1 MKKTYI
7 KPENT
12 VAIIDVEKM
21 IAQST
26 TEVPQSNTDY
36 NPSISGDIQGREVIK
51 SQDVW
56 EEW

>member
-1 MKKTYI
+1 MKKTFI

-12 VAIIDVEKM
+12 VAVIDVERM

-26 TEVPQSNTDY
+26 AEIPQSITDY
-36 NPSISGDIQGREVIK
+36 DGEKKIEAREVIQ
-51 SQDVW
+51 SRDAW

>member
-21 IAQST
+21 SAQST
-26 TEVPQSNTDY
+26 TEVPQGITDY
-36 NPSISGDIQGREVIK
+36 DPSTSGEIQGREIIQ
-51 SQDVW
+51 SRDAW

>member
-26 TEVPQSNTDY
+26 TEVPQSITDY
-36 NPSISGDIQGREVIK
+36 DPSTSGEIQGREIIQ
-51 SQDVW
+51 SRDAW

>member
-26 TEVPQSNTDY
+26 TEVPQSKTDY
-36 NPSISGDIQGREVIK
+36 DGIKQIEAREVIQ
-51 SQDVW
+51 SRDAW

>member
-21 IAQST
+21 IAQSQ
-26 TEVPQSNTDY
+26 TEVPQGGDY
-36 NPSISGDIQGREVIK
+36 DPSAGLEIQSREVINTP
-51 SQDVW
+51 DAW

>member
-21 IAQST
+21 IAQSQ
-26 TEVPQSNTDY
+26 TEVPQGDNY
-36 NPSISGDIQGREVIK
+36 NGSSTIESREVIK
-51 SQDVW
+51 SSDVW

>member
-26 TEVPQSNTDY
+26 TEVPQSITDY
-36 NPSISGDIQGREVIK
+36 DPSTSGEIQAREIIQ
-51 SQDVW
+51 SRDAW